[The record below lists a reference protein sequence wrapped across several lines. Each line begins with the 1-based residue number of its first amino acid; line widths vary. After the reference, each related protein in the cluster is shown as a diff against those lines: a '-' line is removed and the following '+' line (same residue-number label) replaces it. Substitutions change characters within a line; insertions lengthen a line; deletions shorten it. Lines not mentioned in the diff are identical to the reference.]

1 MTASIIYLSSKC
13 GSIDPLSDFMMAQK
27 YSALKLGLL
36 IVALAY
42 LLFNAHSLFNLN
54 WWGEWE
60 RIATDPTTQF
70 YIYIEDITAAV
81 GIVFRFLASI
91 IAVGATAY
99 YFQKA
104 LPSKTKLYKILQ
116 VILVFEAIYWFG
128 LTATAGV
135 EVYVFASQSHQS
147 TTVALTSLMVGAIP
161 SVMESIVLPI
171 IMLILVFKL
180 NPNKPVNIPVKWGLI
195 TGTTMLFVFWLTNSS
210 IWISIQSIRGWDG
223 ITNYPI
229 NTLSFIL
236 TVFGLLALAIY
247 SAGYTIAYSR
257 ATTHTLSVRT
267 AGVIISAIG
276 LFFLWEYLSWVIF
289 DVNNNLWS
297 NWYAWFLGHNLDLWM
312 LALPLLGLPMLFHKE
327 HKPPTR

>member
-1 MTASIIYLSSKC
+1 MA
-13 GSIDPLSDFMMAQK
+13 AQK
-27 YSALKLGLL
+27 YSALKVGLL

-91 IAVGATAY
+91 IAVGATMY
-99 YFQKA
+99 YFKKA
-104 LPSKTKLYKILQ
+104 LPSTTKLYRILK
-116 VILVFEAIYWFG
+116 VILIFEAIYWFG
-128 LTATAGV
+128 LAATAGV
-135 EVYVFASQSHQS
+135 EVYVSASQSYPS
-147 TTVALTSLMVGAIP
+147 LNAALTYLMVGSIP
-161 SVMESIVLPI
+161 AVMEAIVLPI
-171 IMLILVFKL
+171 VMLVLAFKL
-180 NPNKPVNIPVKWGLI
+180 NPNKPAKTPIKWSLI
-195 TGTTMLFVFWLTNSS
+195 TGTIMLFVFWLTNTS
-210 IWISIQSIRGWDG
+210 IWISIQSGRGWNG

-257 ATTHTLSVRT
+257 ASTHTLSVRT
-267 AGVIISAIG
+267 AGVIILAIG
-276 LFFLWEYLSWVIF
+276 MFFLWEYLSWIIF

-297 NWYAWFLGHNLDLWM
+297 DWYAWFLGHNLDLWM
-312 LALPLLGLPMLFHKE
+312 LSLPLLGIPLLFYKE
-327 HKPPTR
+327 DKPAAKA